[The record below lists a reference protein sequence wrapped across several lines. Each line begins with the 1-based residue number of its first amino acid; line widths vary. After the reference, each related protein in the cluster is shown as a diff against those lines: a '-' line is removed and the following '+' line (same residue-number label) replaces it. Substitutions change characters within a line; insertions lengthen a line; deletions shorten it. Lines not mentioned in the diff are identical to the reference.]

1 MSKMTGGCQCGAV
14 RFEAEVASDDA
25 YLCHCRMCQRA
36 SGNVSSAFIKLPK
49 GSVMWLSEPDWYA
62 SAPIA
67 RRPFCAKC
75 GTPLGFAYHEDDMM
89 DLHVAA
95 FDDPARFVPKL
106 HFGVE
111 SRLEHWRDTKDLPD
125 YRITDNPKTVE
136 LWMNAIGKLPD

>member
-1 MSKMTGGCQCGAV
+1 MAKMTGGCQCGAV
-14 RFEAEVASDDA
+14 RFEAEVASDYA

-36 SGNVSSAFIKLPK
+36 AGNVSIACINLSK

-62 SAPIA
+62 SSPIA